1 VLLGYGVDMKQI
13 GIGLGLGVG
22 VLVALA
28 AIPIFLAANPNPT
41 GDTITRTQT
50 KSDRI
55 PRGTGFDFYVLA
67 LSWSPSYCQDSG
79 AAKRD
84 VIQCAGTRPFAFV
97 VHGLWPQFERGYPRS
112 CRSAQQRPSQSD
124 IRAML
129 DVMPSERLVQH
140 EWETHGTCSGLSA
153 RDYLK
158 VVRAAAQAV
167 TIPSD
172 FDGATQWRR
181 ISAGEVEAAFVSSNP
196 DMTEAGI
203 GVAKRG
209 NLLSEVRVCL
219 TLELKPRTCPEVD
232 RGGAGPQ
239 TKLSLPP
246 SRG

>member
-1 VLLGYGVDMKQI
+1 LGYGVDMKQI
-13 GIGLGLGVG
+13 GIGVG
-22 VLVALA
+22 VLIALA
-28 AIPIFLAANPNPT
+28 TIPVFFFLYPNPT
-41 GDTITRTQT
+41 FVVGQRPTDAQQA
-50 KSDRI
+50 I

-67 LSWSPSYCQDSG
+67 LSWSPTYCQDAS

-84 VIQCAGTRPFAFV
+84 VVQCAGPRPFAFV
-97 VHGLWPQFERGYPRS
+97 VHGLWPQFERGFPRACTS
-112 CRSAQQRPSQSD
+112 SQQRPSRSD

-129 DVMPSERLVQH
+129 DLMPSERLVQH

-158 VVRAAAQAV
+158 VVRAAAQSVA
-167 TIPSD
+167 IPAD
-172 FDGATQWRR
+172 FGGATQWRR
-181 ISAGEVEAAFVSSNP
+181 VSAGEVEAAFVSSNP
-196 DMTEAGI
+196 NMTEAGI

-219 TLELKPRTCPEVD
+219 TLELKPRPCPEVD
-232 RGGAGPQ
+232 RGGASPQ

>member
-1 VLLGYGVDMKQI
+1 MKQI

-22 VLVALA
+22 ILVALA
-28 AIPIFLAANPNPT
+28 AIPIFLTANPSPT

-67 LSWSPSYCQDSG
+67 LSWSPTYCQDAS

-84 VIQCAGTRPFAFV
+84 VVQCAGPRPFAFV
-97 VHGLWPQFERGYPRS
+97 VHGLWPQFERGFPRS
-112 CRSAQQRPSQSD
+112 CRSAQQRPSRSD

-158 VVRAAAQAV
+158 VVRTASQAV
-167 TIPSD
+167 AIPAD
-172 FDGATQWRR
+172 FGSATQWRR
-181 ISAGEVEAAFVSSNP
+181 VSAGDVEAAFVSSNP
-196 DMTEAGI
+196 NMTEAGI

-209 NLLSEVRVCL
+209 NLLSEVRICL
-219 TLELKPRTCPEVD
+219 TLELKTRPCPEVD
-232 RGGAGPQ
+232 RGGVSPQ